1 MQSIYLKGRPIS
13 QIGIGMNHGILGS
26 YPLCLY
32 LPVSES
38 LPVVR
43 GVQARGDPW
52 LNICQWGRLEAQEI
66 KFSSEFPAYYKVMGC
81 PEGWKE
87 KS

>member
-1 MQSIYLKGRPIS
+1 MEYLDPAPS
-13 QIGIGMNHGILGS
+13 
-26 YPLCLY
+26 CLY
-32 LPVSES
+32 LTYLRLKEWAEEYLDPAPSACIWVPPSCEEGFKPAATRGWIFVS
-38 LPVVR
+38 
-43 GVQARGDPW
+43 G
-52 LNICQWGRLEAQEI
+52 EAQEI